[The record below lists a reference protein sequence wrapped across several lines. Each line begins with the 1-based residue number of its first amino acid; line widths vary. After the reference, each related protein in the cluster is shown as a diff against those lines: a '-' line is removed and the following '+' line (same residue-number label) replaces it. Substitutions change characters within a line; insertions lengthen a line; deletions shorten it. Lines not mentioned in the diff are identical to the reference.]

1 MEPFYWRDNGWILF
15 MTTPHS
21 GGVVSIGF
29 AGILSLSEFSL
40 RECLAQTAAQN
51 RIKFA
56 HNVSQSCLH
65 AGKEFCIIW
74 INIRAVRLKKAI
86 KSAP

>member
-1 MEPFYWRDNGWILF
+1 MKGEIGRDAQKDAVTSNRSGSFLVFI

-56 HNVSQSCLH
+56 HNVS
-65 AGKEFCIIW
+65 
-74 INIRAVRLKKAI
+74 
-86 KSAP
+86 